1 MSGYAPSQQQNTDLK
16 GQPVKET
23 IERIRREA
31 EEALQKAVSPE
42 ALEELRVRF
51 LGRKQGVIGELFKGL
66 GKLAEEERKQAGQKL
81 NELRTWL
88 ESAITERG
96 KARPKATGP
105 QPDPTLPG
113 IVPAVGRKHP
123 LRLMAD
129 ELIQI
134 FSTLGFE
141 VVQGPE
147 VETTWYNFDALN
159 VPADHPARESFDTFF
174 LEDGNIIR
182 SQTSTVQIRVMEK
195 RKPPIRVLA
204 PGRVFRPDTIDAR
217 HHHTFHQIEGL
228 AVDTDVTFADL
239 KGVLTLFAELVYGK
253 KLKTRFRPSFFP
265 FTEPS
270 AEMDVECPFCGGPN
284 TCNVCKGS
292 GWIELLGCGMVNPKV
307 FEAVNIDPEI
317 YSGFAFGLGLERI
330 AMAKY
335 DINDIRLFLESDL
348 RFTRQF

>member
-1 MSGYAPSQQQNTDLK
+1 
-16 GQPVKET
+16 VKET

-42 ALEELRVRF
+42 ALEEIRVRF
-51 LGRKQGVIGELFKGL
+51 LGRKQGVIGELFQSI
-66 GKLAEEERKQAGQKL
+66 GKLADEERKQAGLKL

-88 ESAITERG
+88 ENAIAERS
-96 KARPKATGP
+96 KARQKVSGP
-105 QPDPTLPG
+105 LPDPTLPG
-113 IVPAVGRKHP
+113 IVPAAGRKHP

-134 FSTLGFE
+134 FGTLGFE

-195 RKPPIRVLA
+195 RKPPIRILA
-204 PGRVFRPDTIDAR
+204 PGRVFRPDAIDAR

-284 TCNVCKGS
+284 TCSVCKGS

-307 FEAVNIDPEI
+307 FEAVHIDPEV